1 MKRSRKKRNNR
12 DLDCMPIACPHCGEI
27 LFTVYEGTQNA
38 KIGIPCPECGE
49 CTVFDIKLVES
60 RERSNN
66 NEYFNN
72 KFPLIDTKFFNLG
85 GNK

>member
-1 MKRSRKKRNNR
+1 MIFMKRSRKKRNNR

-60 RERSNN
+60 REKEVITTNTSIIN
-66 NEYFNN
+66 F
-72 KFPLIDTKFFNLG
+72 LS
-85 GNK
+85 